1 MTFARPTLDDLRK
14 QSQADL
20 QSALP
25 GADALLRYS
34 NLSILANILAGL
46 ATGHYGYLDYIA
58 RQATPFTAI
67 AEMLEGWAGL
77 KGVTRKPA
85 TAAAG
90 AVTFTGIVGTTIPTG
105 TSVLRG
111 DGYAYA
117 TTADATVGAGGTV
130 LAPISAVTAGT
141 AGNAIDGSAFALTSG
156 VSGIAAAGTATGPVT
171 GGAEVETDDSLR
183 SRMLLAYASPPQG
196 GSASDY
202 RQWAL
207 AVPGVTRAWV
217 APGGMGPSTVV
228 LYFMMDDAQSSHGG
242 YPQGTNGVAAA
253 EARDV
258 AATGDQLTVAN
269 AIFLRQPVTPIIYA
283 VSPQANQ
290 LGFTIAG
297 LVSASTTLKAAIASA
312 ITRALLASAVPGGVT
327 NMSTVE
333 AAIAAVNGS
342 AGFVIT
348 SVTAS
353 AGTVTPGAAGNI
365 VSNAGCLPALGGIS
379 WA

>member
-67 AEMLEGWAGL
+67 GEMLEGWAGL

-90 AVTFTGIVGTTIPTG
+90 AVTFTGTVGTTIPTG

-117 TTADATVGAGGTV
+117 TSADATVGTGGTV

-171 GGAEVETDDSLR
+171 GGAEVESDDSLR

-228 LYFMMDDAQSSHGG
+228 LYFMMDDAQASHGG

-253 EARDV
+253 EARDI

-283 VSPQANQ
+283 VSPRANQ

-297 LVSASTTLKAAIASA
+297 LVSASATLKAAIASA

-327 NMSTVE
+327 NMSAVE

-348 SVTAS
+348 GVTAS

>member
-1 MTFARPTLDDLRK
+1 MTFARPTLDELRK
-14 QSQADL
+14 QTQTDL

-34 NLSILANILAGL
+34 NLAILANILAGL

-67 AEMLEGWAGL
+67 GEMLEGWAGL

-90 AVTFTGIVGTTIPTG
+90 TVAFTGTVGATIPAG
-105 TSVLRG
+105 TSVLRS
-111 DGYAYA
+111 DGFAYT
-117 TTADATVGAGGTV
+117 TTAEASVGAGGSVT
-130 LAPISAVTAGT
+130 APIASIAAGT
-141 AGNAIDGSAFALTSG
+141 TGNAAGGAAFALGSG
-156 VSGIAAAGTATGPVT
+156 VAGVSAAGAAAGPIT
-171 GGAEVETDDSLR
+171 GGAAVESDDSLR
-183 SRMLLAYASPPQG
+183 SRMLLAYANPPQG

-217 APGGMGPSTVV
+217 DPGGMGPSTVV
-228 LYFMMDDAQSSHGG
+228 LYFMMDDAQASHGG

-253 EARDV
+253 EARDI
-258 AATGDQLTVAN
+258 AAAGDQLTVAN
-269 AIFLRQPVTPIIYA
+269 AIFVRQPVTPIIYA
-283 VSPQANQ
+283 VSPRPNS
-290 LGFTIAG
+290 LTFTIAG
-297 LVSASTTLKAAIASA
+297 LAGASATLKGAIASA
-312 ITRALLASAVPGGVT
+312 ITAALLASAVPGGVT
-327 NMSTVE
+327 NMSAIE

-348 SVTAS
+348 NVDAS
-353 AGTVTPGAAGNI
+353 AGAVTPGAAGNI
-365 VSNAGCLPALGGIS
+365 VSNAGCLPALASIT

>member
-67 AEMLEGWAGL
+67 GEMLEGWAGL

-85 TAAAG
+85 TAATG
-90 AVTFTGIVGTTIPTG
+90 AVTFTGTVGTTIPTG

-117 TTADATVGAGGTV
+117 TSVDATVGVGGTV

-171 GGAEVETDDSLR
+171 GGAEVESDDSLR

-228 LYFMMDDAQSSHGG
+228 LYFMMDDAQASHGG

-253 EARDV
+253 EARDI

-283 VSPQANQ
+283 VSPRANQ

-297 LVSASTTLKAAIASA
+297 LVGASATLKGAIASA

>member
-1 MTFARPTLDDLRK
+1 MTFVRPTLEELRR
-14 QSQADL
+14 QTQTDL

-34 NLSILANILAGL
+34 NLAILANILAGL
-46 ATGHYGYLDYIA
+46 SAGHYGYLDYIA
-58 RQATPFTAI
+58 RQATPFTSTG
-67 AEMLEGWAGL
+67 EMLEGWAGL

-85 TAAAG
+85 TPATG
-90 AVTFTGIVGTTIPTG
+90 TVTFTGTVGTTIPVG

-111 DGYAYA
+111 DGYAFT
-117 TTADATVGAGGTV
+117 TTAEATVQATGRAA
-130 LAPISAVTAGT
+130 APIAAIVAGAAGNSGAGT
-141 AGNAIDGSAFALTSG
+141 AFSLASG
-156 VSGIAAAGTATGPVT
+156 VAGIAAAGAAPAAIT
-171 GGAEVETDDSLR
+171 GGGQVETDDSLR

-217 APGGMGPSTVV
+217 QAGGMGPSTIV
-228 LYFMMDDAQSSHGG
+228 LYFMMDEAQAGRGG
-242 YPQGTNGVAAA
+242 YPAGTNGVAAA
-253 EARDV
+253 EPRDG

-269 AIFLRQPVTPIIYA
+269 AIFLKQPVTPIVYA
-283 VSPQANQ
+283 VAPRANT
-290 LGFTIAG
+290 LSFTIAG
-297 LVSASTTLKAAIASA
+297 MSGASATLKAAVAAAITAALLGSA
-312 ITRALLASAVPGGVT
+312 IPGGVT
-327 NMSTVE
+327 NISAIE

-348 SVTAS
+348 NIAAS
-353 AGTVTPGAAGNI
+353 AGAVTPGNAGNI
-365 VSNAGCLPALGGIS
+365 TSNAGCLPALGGIT

>member
-14 QSQADL
+14 QTQADL

-34 NLSILANILAGL
+34 NLAILANILAGL

-67 AEMLEGWAGL
+67 GEMLEGWAGL

-85 TAAAG
+85 TAATGTVAFIGTPG
-90 AVTFTGIVGTTIPTG
+90 ATIPAA

-111 DGYAYA
+111 DGFAYV
-117 TTADATVGAGGTV
+117 TTAEASVGAGGTV
-130 LAPISAVTAGT
+130 AAPIAAVAAGT
-141 AGNAIDGSAFALTSG
+141 TGNAGAGAAFALASG
-156 VSGIAAAGTATGPVT
+156 VVGVAASGSAAGPVT
-171 GGAEVETDDSLR
+171 GGAEVESDDSLR

-207 AVPGVTRAWV
+207 AVPGVTRAWI

-228 LYFMMDDAQSSHGG
+228 LYFMMDDAQASHGG

-253 EARDV
+253 ELRDI

-269 AIFLRQPVTPIIYA
+269 AIFTRQPVTPIIYA
-283 VSPQANQ
+283 VAPQPNQ
-290 LGFTIAG
+290 IGFTIAG
-297 LVSASTTLKAAIASA
+297 LAGASATLKAAIASA
-312 ITRALLASAVPGGVT
+312 ITGALLASAVPGGVT
-327 NMSTVE
+327 NMSAIE
-333 AAIAAVNGS
+333 AAIAAVNGT

-348 SVTAS
+348 NVAAS
-353 AGTVTPGAAGNI
+353 AGVVTPGAAGNI
-365 VSNAGCLPALGGIS
+365 VSNAGCLPALGGIT